1 MISMDF
7 LTKSVDGL
15 EFINFQN
22 TDFYNKLSE
31 VIKENITIIEGRSVL
46 SDTCGDRLGEV
57 IALYTGFTNIKFKFL
72 EEGSLWIDTG
82 YFAPGHILNNAGIDS
97 LLKPS
102 ETSLYRWFTAN
113 KEKVFKGGIDYSTGR
128 VSGSFCTIPVELGIN
143 CNIEDYFPADK
154 LTKWKVGPEG
164 ALAGGI
170 VHEVG
175 HIFGS
180 CVALLTTV
188 TDNFVAF
195 AGLNAFKEAKLKED
209 RVVVLKDVATLLAMK
224 PAKSD
229 ELLEF
234 AKTDTEETFMLYFT
248 KLTVQRNNQRALSV
262 GVTNMTSEVLAD
274 MYAIRMGCSK
284 GIVAAIGTLTDRGV
298 IEVFT
303 GNMLVGVCGA
313 IMSAYLAYLP
323 AMMAGAAA
331 AIPVAA
337 IVGFSLG
344 FTISYFSWGYS
355 GVYNADHRRMEDAM
369 RQLIAK
375 FKDNKSMSSKDKA
388 DLIDSVN
395 QLLVVIKKMAPW
407 YEGTGL
413 YRMFGWVFSGSDFKL
428 KEIEHYTQA
437 LNNHE
442 ISLLSE
448 QFKGV

>member
-7 LTKSVDGL
+7 LTRSVDGL

-22 TDFYNKLSE
+22 TDFYNRLTA
-31 VIKENITIIEGRSVL
+31 VLKENITIIEDRPVL
-46 SDTCGDRLGEV
+46 SDTCGDRVSEV
-57 IALYTGFTNIKFKFL
+57 IAVYSGFTNIKFKFL
-72 EEGSLWIDTG
+72 DQGNLYVDTG
-82 YFAPGHILNNAGIDS
+82 FFAPGHILNNQGVEA

-102 ETSLYRWFTAN
+102 ETTLYRWFSAN

-128 VSGSFCTIPVELGIN
+128 VSGAFCTIPVELGIN
-143 CNIEDYFPADK
+143 CNINDYFPADK
-154 LTKWKVGPEG
+154 LAKWKVGPEG
-164 ALAGGI
+164 ALAGAI
-170 VHEVG
+170 VHELG
-175 HIFGS
+175 HIFGG

-188 TDNFVAF
+188 SDNFVAF
-195 AGLNAFKEAKLKED
+195 AGLRAFKETEAPED

-234 AKTDTEETFMLYFT
+234 AKSPNDETFMLYFT
-248 KLTVQRNNQRALSV
+248 KLTTQRNNQRALSV
-262 GVTNMTSEVLAD
+262 GVVNMTSEVLAD
-274 MYAIRMGCSK
+274 MYSIRMGCSK
-284 GIVAAIGTLTDRGV
+284 GLIAAVGTLTDRGV
-298 IEVFT
+298 IEIFAT
-303 GNMLVGVCGA
+303 NMLVGVCGA
-313 IMSAYLAYLP
+313 IMAAYMAYLP
-323 AMMAGAAA
+323 AMVAGSMAMLP
-331 AIPVAA
+331 IAA
-337 IVGFSLG
+337 IVGFTL
-344 FTISYFSWGYS
+344 TYAISYFSSGYS